1 MDNTAL
7 AKELL
12 DALIRKDNYRNI
24 INATDKLSD
33 SALLCRYLQQAGSA
47 TIKEIKKSTD
57 LQYDKIYDTVRI
69 LIDKNVVEYN
79 GFLSLNENTVIS
91 LTEKGTEE
99 LKRFSADAV
108 SFVSRQLDK
117 LSPEEAEQYVKYSL
131 KIINTDTKTK

>member
-47 TIKEIKKSTD
+47 TIKEIKESTD

>member
-47 TIKEIKKSTD
+47 AIKEIKESTD